1 MKKLLTVL
9 FAGLMLAAC
18 TSDQKKMEAL
28 KSETDAIHD
37 AAMKDLADMNRV
49 ARAMKDLMKS
59 DSTMPAEKKAEF
71 EQRLKA
77 IGDAENN
84 MTSWMM
90 SYQIPQEAGE
100 AVKFLEEKKASI
112 EANQQEIKTAIEN
125 GQKLLGN

>member
-49 ARAMKDLMKS
+49 ARAMKGMMIS
-59 DSTMPAEKKAEF
+59 DSTMSAEKKAEF
-71 EQRLKA
+71 EQSLIA
-77 IGDAENN
+77 IGEAENN
-84 MTSWMM
+84 MTNWMM
-90 SYQIPQEAGE
+90 SYKVPENPGE
-100 AVKFLEEKKASI
+100 AVQFLEEKKTTI
-112 EANQQEIKTAIEN
+112 LANQQEIKTAMEN
-125 GQKLLGN
+125 GKKLLGN

>member
-18 TSDQKKMEAL
+18 NSDQKKMEAL
-28 KSETDAIHD
+28 KSQTDAIHD

>member
-18 TSDQKKMEAL
+18 NSDQKKMEAL
-28 KSETDAIHD
+28 KSQTDAIHD

-59 DSTMPAEKKAEF
+59 DSTMPAEKKADF

-100 AVKFLEEKKASI
+100 AVKFLEEKKAAI
-112 EANQQEIKTAIEN
+112 EANQQEIKTAMEN

>member
-49 ARAMKDLMKS
+49 ARAMKGLMIS
-59 DSTMPAEKKAEF
+59 DSTMSAEKKAEF
-71 EQRLKA
+71 EQSLIA
-77 IGDAENN
+77 IGEAENN
-84 MTSWMM
+84 MTNWMM
-90 SYQIPQEAGE
+90 SYKVPENPGE
-100 AVKFLEEKKASI
+100 AVQFLEEKKTSI
-112 EANQQEIKTAIEN
+112 LANQQEIKTAMEN
-125 GQKLLGN
+125 GKKLLGN

>member
-18 TSDQKKMEAL
+18 NSDQKKMEAL

-49 ARAMKDLMKS
+49 ARAMKETVS
-59 DSTMPAEKKAEF
+59 ADSTMSAEKKAEF
-71 EQRLKA
+71 EQSLKA

-84 MTSWMM
+84 MTNWMM
-90 SYQIPQEAGE
+90 GYKIPEDAGE
-100 AVKFLEEKKASI
+100 AVKFLEEQKSAI
-112 EANQQEIKTAIEN
+112 LANQQEIKTAMEN
-125 GQKLLGN
+125 GKKLLGN

>member
-1 MKKLLTVL
+1 MKTLLTVL

-18 TSDQKKMEAL
+18 NSDQKKMEAL
-28 KSETDAIHD
+28 KSQTDAIHD

-100 AVKFLEEKKASI
+100 AVKFLEEKKAPI

>member
-49 ARAMKDLMKS
+49 ARAMKGMMIS
-59 DSTMPAEKKAEF
+59 DSTMSAEKKAEF
-71 EQRLKA
+71 EQSLIA
-77 IGDAENN
+77 IGEAENN
-84 MTSWMM
+84 MTNWMM
-90 SYQIPQEAGE
+90 SYKVPETPGE
-100 AVKFLEEKKASI
+100 AVQFLEAKKTTI
-112 EANQQEIKTAIEN
+112 LANQQEIKTAMEN
-125 GQKLLGN
+125 GKKLLGN

>member
-18 TSDQKKMEAL
+18 NSDQKKMEAL
-28 KSETDAIHD
+28 KSQTDAIHD

-100 AVKFLEEKKASI
+100 AVKFLEEKKAAI
-112 EANQQEIKTAIEN
+112 EANQQEIKTAMEN

>member
-49 ARAMKDLMKS
+49 ARAMKGMMIS
-59 DSTMPAEKKAEF
+59 DSTMSAEKKAEF
-71 EQRLKA
+71 EQSLIA
-77 IGDAENN
+77 IGEAENN
-84 MTSWMM
+84 MTNWMM
-90 SYQIPQEAGE
+90 SYKVPENPGE
-100 AVKFLEEKKASI
+100 AVQFLEEKKTSI
-112 EANQQEIKTAIEN
+112 LANQQEIKTAMEN
-125 GQKLLGN
+125 GKKLLGN

>member
-49 ARAMKDLMKS
+49 ARAMKGMMIS
-59 DSTMPAEKKAEF
+59 DSTMSAEKKAEF
-71 EQRLKA
+71 EQSLIA
-77 IGDAENN
+77 IGEAENN
-84 MTSWMM
+84 MTNWMM
-90 SYQIPQEAGE
+90 SYKVPETPGE
-100 AVKFLEEKKASI
+100 AVQFLEEKKTSI
-112 EANQQEIKTAIEN
+112 LANQQEIKTAMEN
-125 GQKLLGN
+125 GKKLLGN

>member
-18 TSDQKKMEAL
+18 NSDQKKMEAL

-49 ARAMKDLMKS
+49 ARAMKETVS
-59 DSTMPAEKKAEF
+59 ADSTMSAEKKAEF
-71 EQRLKA
+71 EQSLKA

-84 MTSWMM
+84 MTNWMM
-90 SYQIPQEAGE
+90 GYKIPEDAGE
-100 AVKFLEEKKASI
+100 AVKFLEEQKSAI
-112 EANQQEIKTAIEN
+112 LANQQEIKTAMEN
-125 GQKLLGN
+125 GKKIAR

>member
-49 ARAMKDLMKS
+49 ARAMKGMMIS
-59 DSTMPAEKKAEF
+59 DSTMSAEKKAEF
-71 EQRLKA
+71 EQSLIA
-77 IGDAENN
+77 IGEAENN
-84 MTSWMM
+84 MTNWMM
-90 SYQIPQEAGE
+90 SYKVPENPGE
-100 AVKFLEEKKASI
+100 AVQFLEEKKTTI
-112 EANQQEIKTAIEN
+112 LANQQEIKMAMEN
-125 GQKLLGN
+125 GKKLLGN

>member
-9 FAGLMLAAC
+9 FAGIMLAAC
-18 TSDQKKMEAL
+18 NSDQKKMEAL

-37 AAMKDLADMNRV
+37 AAMKELADMNRV
-49 ARAMKDLMKS
+49 ARTMKQLMLS
-59 DSTMPAEKKAEF
+59 DSTMSDEKKAEF

-90 SYQIPQEAGE
+90 SYKMPEDAGE
-100 AVKFLEEKKASI
+100 AVKFLEEKKTAV
-112 EANQQEIKTAIEN
+112 EANRQEIKTAMEN